1 MRLRKLAWMGVAL
14 SVPALAAAYALTM
27 PSVLPGSAL
36 ATRAADVANGA
47 YVFNAGG
54 CANCHATT
62 GQKDRLQ
69 LGGGYALKSPF
80 GVFKAPNISS
90 DPARGIGSWTELQFV
105 NGMLKG
111 VGRQGEHLF
120 PSFPY
125 TSYQRMA
132 LGDVRDLYA
141 FLKTV
146 PPDQKSTE
154 PHELSFP
161 FNIRRAVGFW
171 KLLFLDGRALAS
183 DPARSVEQNR
193 GAYLVEGPGHCAECH
208 SGRNV
213 LGAIAG
219 EKRFAGGIDP
229 SGRGW
234 VPNITPH
241 ADGLAT
247 WTAADHESLL
257 ETGLSPDGVPVGGA
271 MSEVVA
277 STSKLTV
284 ADRKAMAVYLAALP
298 PRPGK
303 KPAKQ

>member
-1 MRLRKLAWMGVAL
+1 MKFELEIVG
-14 SVPALAAAYALTM
+14 S
-27 PSVLPGSAL
+27 LPDGK
-36 ATRAADVANGA
+36 
-47 YVFNAGG
+47 Y
-54 CANCHATT
+54 
-62 GQKDRLQ
+62 
-69 LGGGYALKSPF
+69 
-80 GVFKAPNISS
+80 
-90 DPARGIGSWTELQFV
+90 E
-105 NGMLKG
+105 G
-111 VGRQGEHLF
+111 VGFMNKEYLDQL
-120 PSFPY
+120 
-125 TSYQRMA
+125 
-132 LGDVRDLYA
+132 
-141 FLKTV
+141 LKTM

-241 ADGLAT
+241 ADGLAS

-303 KPAKQ
+303 KPAKH